1 MIDELFKD
9 YYKYSDFYD
18 IFNKYRN
25 YEREMRFLFRM
36 IKDKKRVLDLGCGTG
51 TTSFDSN
58 IVDIPTLLGEN
69 MVELAKTKVKKARI
83 FKANILD
90 YKIDEKYDAIISMH
104 SVFNHL
110 KSYDEFERAL
120 KNSLDH
126 LEKDGI
132 MVIDLDNR
140 RSNDDVYDVVDG
152 NKRYMECFYSP
163 KYSMQIRTIN
173 FTIGL
178 KTFTFEHEFFI
189 YKKKKLEEI
198 LDKYDVSYALLTN
211 FFRQKANDE
220 SKRIHVVI
228 RKNG

>member
-51 TTSFDSN
+51 THLN
-58 IVDIPTLLGEN
+58 ILENVGYIVDGLDLSEN

-110 KSYDEFERAL
+110 KSYDEFEKAL
-120 KNSLDH
+120 QNSLDH

-140 RSNDDVYDVVDG
+140 RSNDDVYDKVDG

-163 KYSMQIRTIN
+163 KYSM
-173 FTIGL
+173 
-178 KTFTFEHEFFI
+178 
-189 YKKKKLEEI
+189 
-198 LDKYDVSYALLTN
+198 
-211 FFRQKANDE
+211 
-220 SKRIHVVI
+220 
-228 RKNG
+228 